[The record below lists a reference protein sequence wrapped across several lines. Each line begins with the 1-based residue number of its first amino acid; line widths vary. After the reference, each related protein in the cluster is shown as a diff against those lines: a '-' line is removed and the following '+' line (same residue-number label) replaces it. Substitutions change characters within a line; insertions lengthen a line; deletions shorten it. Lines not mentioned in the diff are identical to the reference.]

1 MTNVIVTELVFCIL
15 SLSLS
20 IIGAILV
27 PYAGNKLLSRRGLV
41 QELKTNKT
49 SLAAQTSKELEAG
62 VAVTAG
68 AEEAVAKKENAVT
81 EIEPAEAT
89 AVAGTKTESLAQTLK
104 TTQTKIGAAANFFS
118 RLSLFMSYS
127 FMASYAVNSS
137 LFTSELF
144 IQKALALWILFMLA
158 FFIMQIAL
166 YCDCLCH
173 IIPNGLCIALLAL
186 GASISLFQGG
196 IDTLTTRLFMG
207 FIALLFL
214 LLCNLPNYVKQ
225 KSKAFGAGDIKII
238 PVLCLFANAFSLF
251 SGMFCCCIFSASL
264 GIIFAIHNR
273 KLKNVHIPLAPGLL
287 VWFMAQTVFM

>member
-41 QELKTNKT
+41 QELNTREI
-49 SLAAQTSKELEAG
+49 SLAAQTGKELEAG
-62 VAVTAG
+62 AAVTTG
-68 AEEAVAKKENAVT
+68 AEEAVT

-89 AVAGTKTESLAQTLK
+89 AVAGTKTESLAQTPK
-104 TTQTKIGAAANFFS
+104 TTQTKTGAAANFFS

-144 IQKALALWILFMLA
+144 IQKALVLWILFMLA

-166 YCDCLCH
+166 YCDCLCR
-173 IIPNGLCIALLAL
+173 IIPNGLCIGLFVL
-186 GASISLFQGG
+186 GASVSLFQGG
-196 IDTLTTRLFMG
+196 FDTLTTRLFMG